1 MNRKIAIPF
10 TVILL
15 ATLIFTACSQPAASP
30 TPSLDDAVQTAIA
43 ATAAFNAAVDQAVQA
58 TITALPPTPTPL
70 PEPDYTSLSEEELA
84 ALIDEAVNEA
94 VAASEASYT
103 ATAETT
109 SDSAVTYDEIY
120 DTMAYIYA
128 AEAALAYADD
138 LIYAYYDLYGEYASE
153 ALDLLY
159 LIEEDLSSMSDDM
172 EDIASLLE
180 QGAEAATAAI
190 EQLNAAAGQTSAH
203 LEEIQ
208 SQAEGWVE
216 QVQSSLQS
224 REQDF
229 LNLAPNEIAGNR
241 NDAIQQVYD
250 YLDAVKSAMG
260 DKKIGRD
267 EMLNI
272 AQLGANAQAGIQ
284 AQGGP
289 GLQNLLGSINGL
301 TSQLAKGQWP
311 QARGGLGGF
320 EASLPSR
327 PRR

>member
-1 MNRKIAIPF
+1 MNQKIAIPF
-10 TVILL
+10 TLILL
-15 ATLIFTACSQPAASP
+15 ATLIFTACSQPTANS

-58 TITALPPTPTPL
+58 TITALPPTPTPQ
-70 PEPDYTSLSEEELA
+70 PQPDVYELSEEELA

-94 VAASEASYT
+94 VAASEETYAATSEST
-103 ATAETT
+103 ADGTVSE
-109 SDSAVTYDEIY
+109 DELYDAIY
-120 DTMAYIYA
+120 YLYD
-128 AEAALAYADD
+128 AEAAIAYAEE
-138 LIYAYYDLYGEYASE
+138 LIYAYYDLYGEYISE

-159 LIEEDLSSMSDDM
+159 LIEEDLSNMASDM
-172 EDIASLLE
+172 EEIASLLE

-190 EQLNAAAGQTSAH
+190 EQLNAAADQAIAH

-216 QVQSSLQS
+216 KVQSSLQG
-224 REQDF
+224 REQEF
-229 LNLAPNEIAGNR
+229 LNLAPNDIAGNR
-241 NDAIQQVYD
+241 NDAIHQVYT

-267 EMLNI
+267 EMQNI
-272 AQLGANAQAGIQ
+272 AQLGANAQASIQ

-289 GLQNLLGSINGL
+289 GLQNLLGSISGL

-320 EASLPSR
+320 EASLPAR